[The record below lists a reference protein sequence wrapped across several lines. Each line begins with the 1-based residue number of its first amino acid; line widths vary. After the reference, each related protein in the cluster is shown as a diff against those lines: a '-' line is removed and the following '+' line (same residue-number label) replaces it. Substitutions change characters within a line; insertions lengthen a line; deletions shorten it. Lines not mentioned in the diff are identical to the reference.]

1 MTNRRSMKQSSN
13 CILSADGKAFSYTE
27 ILSLIRTMANYF
39 ANKRG
44 HSMTQDHIDDL
55 VGLVVEKVAEQF
67 SVKYD
72 SSRGPVKPWITRIV
86 FNEGNDLL
94 RDIIRRKAV
103 YADYESEISEKSYSG
118 ATDDELYV
126 NELEDKWQSYLSHLE
141 GDKRNIMQWTRDGLK
156 PAEIAEELG
165 ITPERVYSVLCKER
179 KKLERLFGRR

>member
-27 ILSLIRTMANYF
+27 ILNLIRSMAIYF
-39 ANKRG
+39 ARKRG
-44 HSMTQDHIDDL
+44 RSMTHDHIDDL

-72 SSRGPVKPWITRIV
+72 STRGPVKPWITRIV

-94 RDIIRRKAV
+94 HDIIRRKQV
-103 YADYESEISEKSYSG
+103 YADYELEISEKRYSG
-118 ATDDELYV
+118 AADDEL
-126 NELEDKWQSYLSHLE
+126 NLSELESKWQCYLGTLE

-156 PAEIAEELG
+156 PAEIADELG
-165 ITPERVYSVLCKER
+165 IAPERVYSVLCKER
-179 KKLERLFGRR
+179 KVLSALLGRR

>member
-1 MTNRRSMKQSSN
+1 MTNRNGMKQSCN

-27 ILSLIRTMANYF
+27 ILNLIRSMAIYF
-39 ANKRG
+39 AKKRG

-55 VGLVVEKVAEQF
+55 VGLVEEKVAEQF

-72 SSRGPVKPWITRIV
+72 STRGPVKPWISRIV

-94 RDIIRRKAV
+94 HDIIRRKAL
-103 YADYESEISEKSYSG
+103 YDNYESEISAKSYSG
-118 ATDDELYV
+118 AADDELFV

-165 ITPERVYSVLCKER
+165 LAPERVYSVLCKER
-179 KKLERLFGRR
+179 KVLSVLLGRR